1 MNLRISSA
9 PALLIGL
16 VVALVSPAGAWG
28 HHSPPVQFQ
37 ALVAATAPNVNGQID
52 AGEWADTPSY
62 AVNFGGMV
70 GTVRFK
76 HAGGYLYGALNVDDN
91 GVGSKEATFLF
102 DDDHDGVKDPGE
114 DVVSVGGG
122 GGDRDFYYSTAG
134 SAGASHYSDRSALGT
149 NPPGGGTEDLLARV
163 TDAGGSV
170 TFEFRHPLCSSDTV
184 HDFCLTPGSTVGVQL
199 QYQSGLFF
207 SGYPGASSLNSS
219 DWADLMISGVPAATG
234 RIVFESSRDGNLEIY
249 RMNADGLMPG
259 RMTQNAAADTMPSIS
274 PDGLRVAFTSNR
286 DGNREIYVMGINS
299 DNLTRLTTNTA
310 TDEQPA
316 WSPNGTKI
324 AYTSTVPGNAE
335 IFVMNAD
342 GSGKVNVTNN
352 SAEDSGVSWS
362 PDGTQIAFMSTRA
375 GNPEIYR
382 ANANGSGTPTRLTN
396 SQRID
401 SDPDWSPTGTRI
413 AFFSD
418 RGPKGSVWTMSASNG
433 SGAVNLT
440 RATTLDTDPSWSPD
454 GTRIAFSRDAGG
466 QSFNVWTA
474 AADGNAQVNLTV
486 IGGRNAFP
494 DWGPFATGPESATI
508 SIGGPASSLPGA
520 VSTAIANIS
529 LDAIRGE
536 TGTASATPLGGIPLG
551 GIPLGGIPLGGIPL
565 GGIPLGGIGFTAQN
579 LNQNGLG
586 GVPLSTI
593 PLVLP
598 DRWEAHLALDPAF
611 KGTPPQN
618 VTLAQVLGTPVV
630 AGIDLEDLTLGSSPL
645 GGIPLGGIA
654 LGGIPLGGIPLGG
667 IANTPPAQNRADWC
681 AYINQQP
688 GFSCPNGDSLI
699 GQTMLGLSLQGVPLG
714 GIPLGGIPLGGIPL
728 GGIPL
733 GGILVGTPLG
743 GIPLGGINLL
753 GTPLGGIPLGG
764 IDMSPSAS
772 PLGGI
777 PLGGIPL
784 SARNAILVCPTG
796 SFVCANTDT
805 LAAAKAAG
813 AIRPTALLEDLG
825 YYKNASGQDI
835 TLAELV
841 RGLPP
846 STTLEDLLGT
856 VLLKVA
862 YDWEALPLPGFPLQ
876 DFSTDGG
883 VVTYTVPFTVEGI
896 GPRVGG
902 QVGVRMPAGARYVP
916 GSTLLSG
923 GAGIAIGE
931 PTLSSP
937 QNQLTWTI
945 TGIQLGTPYTL
956 TFRAKPGLSLGTESA
971 SAQIVATGL
980 NGTVLG
986 PSAATTLITE
996 PGEPANGDPSTAPPI
1011 QDGKLYLG
1019 YTSSGSDRD
1028 FFQIQASPGEQ
1039 LTIHLSHLDV
1049 DDDLVV
1055 YGPGIVPLRTPHA
1068 GPTAPFVGDV
1078 PFVLGQRTQ
1087 SITPEALRDVPQNA
1101 AGQPALDVSDNRG
1114 LADEEV
1120 AVVSPDG
1127 GTYTIQ
1133 VSSFDGDYSNEPWL
1147 LRVERAAATQL
1158 PSTCTNPPATGGG
1171 VTKPM
1176 PPVPANASTL
1186 YLFASKRFGDLYGL
1200 QAENVVWNGL
1210 QTLAARTDAAGG
1222 AVIPVDANAAV
1233 LSALAAR
1240 AADPC
1245 SAAKANDV
1253 VRAVGTLLDNPQIV
1267 TPSVKYIVVVGDD
1280 AAGIPFGRIL
1290 DNTAFANERGY
1301 TSTFY
1306 GNANNQYLSTY
1317 ARGFLP
1323 TDDPLGDVDYAGTG
1337 PYVPEL
1343 AVGRLVETPTEILA
1357 QINQYVTRNG
1367 AIAPAKALTTGY
1379 DFLSDGASRI
1389 SAAFAARL
1397 GPANAQALINNT
1409 WSKFDA
1415 LNAMFPPSNPPQIA
1429 SINAHYDHFRALPAD
1444 ENAANRETILL
1455 TSADLA
1461 GRSTSGRVIFTMGC
1475 HSALPV
1481 SDFVAGN
1488 PLKADWSQSYAQSG
1502 AIVYMGNTGYGLG
1515 DTAAVLYSEKLNVL
1529 FAERL
1534 DGSMTVGQ
1542 ALAFAKQE
1550 YAATPTQSGYHLK
1563 VIDQATMMGLP
1574 MYRVGSG
1581 TPPLP
1586 PQPAMTTTDSATG
1599 LPSASFNVSPSFTR
1613 VDTALGSYYVSDDS
1627 FAENRR
1633 PIEPTTKLDITQPGL
1648 VAHGALITVLT
1659 SVDQTGFDAAF
1670 SRVVEDLSAFSP
1682 ELVGDVIF
1690 PTKLQWIGTVGTP
1703 TGPRQRLG
1711 LFTGQFRS
1719 DGIHE
1724 ALGIGTQRRFT
1735 SLAGTVFYTPTSATD
1750 FSPPSFGPVTV
1761 SQVGGNVAF
1770 DVDITDNGGATNV
1783 KRVLTLYKDA
1793 TGLWKSIEMSQSS
1806 SRWTGAGPLVGTGVE
1821 WFIQA
1826 VDGSGNVAVTSNKS
1840 EGKSVSLP
1848 PPSGTIQAQPS
1859 GPQTNGWFTDNVPV
1873 TISGAPGITYSL
1885 DGAPFTPGTSLVISG
1900 TGVHSLDFQGIDG
1913 SHGSL
1918 DVPIDTSSPT
1928 VEVNATYGIGE
1939 VAYALCADA
1948 GSGIAVCTPQSPL
1961 DTSTAGTKT
1970 VTVHAEDRAGHVFDG
1985 TLTYTV
1991 TGYTFTGFAPPIE
2004 NLPIMNDDNAGRTI
2018 PVKFSLAG
2026 FHGLDVFAQGYP
2038 KSQPIDC
2045 STGAP
2050 TGAATPTSSIG
2061 LAYEPLTDQYNYTW
2075 DTDRAWS
2082 GTCRQLI
2089 VLFRDG
2095 TTEKRANFRLH

>member
-1 MNLRISSA
+1 M
-9 PALLIGL
+9 L
-16 VVALVSPAGAWG
+16 VGVAQA

-52 AGEWADTPSY
+52 AGEWTDTPSY

-91 GVGSKEATFLF
+91 GVGPKKATFLF
-102 DDDHDGVKDPGE
+102 DDDHDGIKEPG
-114 DVVSVGGG
+114 DDAVVVAGGS
-122 GGDRDFYYSTAG
+122 GDRDFYYS
-134 SAGASHYSDRSALGT
+134 SAGGSGASLYTDRSVSGT
-149 NPPGGGTEDLLARV
+149 NPPGGGTEDVIARA
-163 TDAGGSV
+163 TDANGSV

-184 HDFCLTPGSTVGVQL
+184 HDFCLTMGSTVGVEV
-199 QYQSGLFF
+199 QYQSGAFIA
-207 SGYPGASSLNSS
+207 GYPGASPLNAS
-219 DWADLMISGVPAATG
+219 DWGDLMISGASAASG

-249 RMNADGLMPG
+249 RMNADGTAPG

-299 DNLTRLTTNTA
+299 SNLTRLTTNTA

-316 WSPNGTKI
+316 WSPDGTKI
-324 AYTSTVPGNAE
+324 AYTSTVPGNSD

-342 GSGKVNVTNN
+342 GTGKVNVTNN

-382 ANANGSGTPTRLTN
+382 ANANGSGTPTRLTSN
-396 SQRID
+396 QKID
-401 SDPDWSPTGTRI
+401 SDPDWSPNGTRI

-418 RGPKGSVWTMSASNG
+418 RGPKGSVWAMNASNG
-433 SGAVNLT
+433 SNAVNLT
-440 RATTLDTDPSWSPD
+440 KASVLDSDPSWSPD
-454 GTRIAFSRDAGG
+454 GTRIAFARDAGG
-466 QSFNVWTA
+466 GSFNVWA
-474 AADGNAQVNLTV
+474 ANADGNAQVNLTG

-494 DWGPFATGPESATI
+494 DWGPFATGPESATV
-508 SIGGPASSLPGA
+508 SIEGPASSLPGA
-520 VSTAIANIS
+520 GSAAIVNIP

-536 TGTASATPLGGIPLG
+536 TGTTSAAPLGGIPLG

-565 GGIPLGGIGFTAQN
+565 GGIPLGGIGFTVQN

-598 DRWEAHLALDPAF
+598 DTWEAHLALDPAF

-630 AGIDLEDLTLGSSPL
+630 AGINLEDITLSSSPL

-654 LGGIPLGGIPLGG
+654 LGGLPLGGIPLGG
-667 IANTPPAQNRADWC
+667 IAGSTEEQNRADWC
-681 AYINQQP
+681 AFINQQP
-688 GFSCPNGDSLI
+688 GFTCPSGDSLI

-733 GGILVGTPLG
+733 GGIPVGTPLG
-743 GIPLGGINLL
+743 GIPLGGINLM

-764 IDMSPSAS
+764 IDMSVS

-777 PLGGIPL
+777 PLGGIPV
-784 SARNAILVCPTG
+784 SAKNAILTCPTG
-796 SFVCANTDT
+796 NFLCADTDT
-805 LAAAKAAG
+805 LGAAQAAG
-813 AIRPTALLEDLG
+813 AIKPTALLQNLG
-825 YYKNASGQDI
+825 YYKDATGQDI
-835 TLAELV
+835 TLAELIV
-841 RGLPP
+841 GLPP

-862 YDWEALPLPGFPLQ
+862 YHWEALPLPGFPIQ

-902 QVGVRMPAGARYVP
+902 QVSVNLPAGARYVL

-923 GAGIAIGE
+923 GAGIATGE
-931 PTLSSP
+931 PTLSAP
-937 QNQLTWTI
+937 QNRLTWTI

-956 TFRAKPGLSLGTESA
+956 TFRAKPGLSLGVESA
-971 SAQIVATGL
+971 SAQIVANGL
-980 NGTVLG
+980 NGTFLS
-986 PSAATTLITE
+986 PSDATTIITE
-996 PGEPANGDPSTAPPI
+996 PGEPANGDPSTAQPI
-1011 QDGKLYLG
+1011 QDATLYLG

-1055 YGPGIVPLRTPHA
+1055 YGPDITPLRTPHA
-1068 GPTAPFVGDV
+1068 GHTAPFVGDV

-1120 AVVSPDG
+1120 SVVSPDG

-1147 LRVERAAATQL
+1147 LRVERAAAIPL
-1158 PSTCTNPPATGGG
+1158 PNTCTNPPATGGG

-1176 PPVPANASTL
+1176 PVVSGTASTL

-1200 QAENVVWNGL
+1200 QAENDVWNGL

-1222 AVIPVDANAAV
+1222 AVIPVDANSAV
-1233 LSALAAR
+1233 LSALATR

-1253 VRAVGTLLDNPQIV
+1253 VRAVGTLLDSPQIV

-1280 AAGIPFGRIL
+1280 AAGVPFGRIL

-1306 GNANNQYLSTY
+1306 GAANNQYLSTY

-1323 TDDPLGDVDYAGTG
+1323 TDDPLGDVNYAGTG

-1343 AVGRLVETPTEILA
+1343 AVGRLVETPSEILG

-1367 AIAPAKALTTGY
+1367 AITQAKALTTGY

-1389 SAAFAARL
+1389 SASFATRL
-1397 GPANAQALINNT
+1397 GSANAQALINNS
-1409 WSKFDA
+1409 WSKFDL
-1415 LNAMFPPSNPPQIA
+1415 LNAMFPPTNPPQMS

-1444 ENAANRETILL
+1444 ENAAQRESILF

-1461 GRSTSGRVIFTMGC
+1461 GRSMSGRVIFTMGC

-1481 SDFVAGN
+1481 SDFVAGD
-1488 PLKADWSQSYAQSG
+1488 PLKADWAQAYARGG

-1515 DTAAVLYSEKLNVL
+1515 DTAAVLYSERLNVL
-1529 FAERL
+1529 YADRL

-1550 YAATPTQSGYHLK
+1550 YGATPTQSGYHTK
-1563 VIDQATMMGLP
+1563 VINEATLMGLP
-1574 MYRVGSG
+1574 MYRVGTG
-1581 TPPLP
+1581 TIPAPPMP
-1586 PQPAMTTTDSATG
+1586 PVPTTDSATG
-1599 LPSASFNVSPSFTR
+1599 LPSTPFSVTPSFTR
-1613 VDTALGSYYVSDDS
+1613 FDTAVGSYYVSDDS

-1648 VAHGALITVLT
+1648 VAHGALITALT
-1659 SVDQTGFDAAF
+1659 SVDQAGFNAAF

-1690 PTKLQWIGTVGTP
+1690 PTKLQWIGTLATPNGT
-1703 TGPRQRLG
+1703 RQRLG

-1719 DGIHE
+1719 DGVAEEH
-1724 ALGIGTQRRFT
+1724 GIGIQRRYT
-1735 SLAGTVFYTPTSATD
+1735 ALAGTVFYTSPGVTD

-1761 SQVGGNVAF
+1761 SAVGGNVAF
-1770 DVDITDNGGATNV
+1770 DVNINDNGGPANV

-1793 TGLWKSIEMSQSS
+1793 TGLWKSIEMSQNG
-1806 SRWTGAGPLVGTGVE
+1806 SRWTGAGPLAGTNVE
-1821 WFIQA
+1821 WMMQA
-1826 VDGSGNVAVTSNKS
+1826 VDGSGNVAVTSNK
-1840 EGKSVSLP
+1840 
-1848 PPSGTIQAQPS
+1848 A
-1859 GPQTNGWFTDNVPV
+1859 
-1873 TISGAPGITYSL
+1873 
-1885 DGAPFTPGTSLVISG
+1885 
-1900 TGVHSLDFQGIDG
+1900 
-1913 SHGSL
+1913 
-1918 DVPIDTSSPT
+1918 
-1928 VEVNATYGIGE
+1928 
-1939 VAYALCADA
+1939 
-1948 GSGIAVCTPQSPL
+1948 
-1961 DTSTAGTKT
+1961 
-1970 VTVHAEDRAGHVFDG
+1970 
-1985 TLTYTV
+1985 
-1991 TGYTFTGFAPPIE
+1991 
-2004 NLPIMNDDNAGRTI
+2004 
-2018 PVKFSLAG
+2018 
-2026 FHGLDVFAQGYP
+2026 
-2038 KSQPIDC
+2038 
-2045 STGAP
+2045 
-2050 TGAATPTSSIG
+2050 
-2061 LAYEPLTDQYNYTW
+2061 
-2075 DTDRAWS
+2075 
-2082 GTCRQLI
+2082 
-2089 VLFRDG
+2089 
-2095 TTEKRANFRLH
+2095 